1 MDGRVKAIAGNNL
14 DKTDDYTRYNRTSGT
29 MTRKRL
35 IEWGK
40 A

>member
-1 MDGRVKAIAGNNL
+1 MDGGVKVITGNNL
-14 DKTDDYTRYNRTSGT
+14 DKTDDYRKYNRTSGT

-35 IEWGK
+35 IGWGK